1 MKTQFELRGLGFVWS
16 TIERALPPEVK
27 DAVRGLKMCEDKMVS
42 LIFGIQ
48 KPRKEENSQD
58 KFPLNTNYCSSLS
71 LFGLL

>member
-42 LIFGIQ
+42 LIFDI
-48 KPRKEENSQD
+48 RTETS
-58 KFPLNTNYCSSLS
+58 
-71 LFGLL
+71 